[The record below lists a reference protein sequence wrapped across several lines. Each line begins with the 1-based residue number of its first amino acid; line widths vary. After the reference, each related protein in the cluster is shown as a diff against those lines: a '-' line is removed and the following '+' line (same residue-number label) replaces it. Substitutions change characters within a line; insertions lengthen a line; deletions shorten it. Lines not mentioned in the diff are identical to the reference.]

1 MKYSSLPWKQ
11 LLAPHSTCD
20 SRRIMALKNCDGTPY
35 QLRGS
40 VQMYDPLDRSHDL
53 FNLWDQEAIRR
64 GGSPIYYYEVII
76 TPNMIDPIYLEARN
90 KLFSNNPVQLWCNY
104 EPIPSQNLINQFGI
118 DAPDEMKFELN
129 YRDVLKSIG
138 HPPKIG
144 SRLFTPHLRENWVI
158 VQRNL
163 GEFKL
168 WGALRIELICQRFQE
183 DVVTGDGKVTQKEP
197 DIKIKIV

>member
-1 MKYSSLPWKQ
+1 MS
-11 LLAPHSTCD
+11 
-20 SRRIMALKNCDGTPY
+20 IKNLDGTPY

-40 VQMYDPLDRSHDL
+40 VQQYDPLDRSFDL
-53 FNLWDQEAIRR
+53 FNLWDQEAILR

-76 TPNMIDPIYLEARN
+76 NTNMIDPIYLEARG
-90 KLFSNNPVQLWCNY
+90 KLFNPNPIQLWCNY
-104 EPIPSQNLINQFGI
+104 EPIPSTNLVNQFGI

-129 YRDVLKSIG
+129 YRAFLQNVG

-144 SRLFTPHLRENWVI
+144 SRLFTPHLRENWII
-158 VQRNL
+158 VQRNV

-168 WGALRIELICQRFQE
+168 WGALRLELLCQRFQE

-197 DIKIKIV
+197 NLKIKIV

>member
-1 MKYSSLPWKQ
+1 MP
-11 LLAPHSTCD
+11 
-20 SRRIMALKNCDGTPY
+20 IKNLDGTPY

-40 VQMYDPLDRSHDL
+40 VQQYDPLDRSFDL
-53 FNLWDQEAIRR
+53 FNLWDQEAILR

-76 TPNMIDPIYLEARN
+76 NTNMIDPIYLEARG
-90 KLFSNNPVQLWCNY
+90 KLFNPNPIQLWCNY
-104 EPIPSQNLINQFGI
+104 EPIPSTNLVNQFGI

-129 YRDVLKSIG
+129 YRAFLQNVG

-144 SRLFTPHLRENWVI
+144 SRLFTPHLRENWII
-158 VQRNL
+158 VQRNV

-168 WGALRIELICQRFQE
+168 WGALRLELLCQRFQE

-197 DIKIKIV
+197 NLKIKIV

>member
-1 MKYSSLPWKQ
+1 MG
-11 LLAPHSTCD
+11 
-20 SRRIMALKNCDGTPY
+20 LKNLDGTPY

-40 VQMYDPLDRSHDL
+40 VQMYDPNDRNHDL
-53 FNLWDQEAIRR
+53 FNLWDQEAIKR
-64 GGSPIYYYEVII
+64 GGSPIYYYEVVI
-76 TPNMIDPIYLEARN
+76 TPNMIDPIYNEARN
-90 KLFSNNPVQLWCNY
+90 KIFSNNPIQLWCNY
-104 EPIPSQNLINQFGI
+104 EPIPSQNLLNQFGI

-129 YRDVLKSIG
+129 YRSVLQSLG

-163 GEFKL
+163 AEFKL

-183 DVVTGDGKVTQKEP
+183 DVVTGEGKVTQKQP
-197 DIKIKIV
+197 DLKIKIV